1 MKYLKALFRPLTAAT
16 VALSTVVFVS
26 GCETPSSG
34 TPELYDDPQPAAPE
48 ARAAAP
54 APAAAAPA
62 AEPAASEPRCNPAPV
77 PGVRPKPGCDY

>member
-26 GCETPSSG
+26 GCETTSG
-34 TPELYDDPQPAAPE
+34 TPELFDDPQPAAPE

-54 APAAAAPA
+54 APAAVPA
-62 AEPAASEPRCNPAPV
+62 AAPAASEPRCNPAPV
-77 PGVRPKPGCDY
+77 PGVKPKPGCDY